1 MIYEKLRIKD
11 ISRKLKNSEAII
23 SAYIPEN
30 SEEININKK
39 RETIIICPGG
49 GYEFTSDSEAEPI
62 ALKFVAQG
70 FNAVVIRYSI
80 APVRY
85 PTTLLEL
92 AETVRYVRE
101 KEKEWN
107 VDTEKVIVCGFSAG
121 GHLAGSLG
129 VLWNNEI
136 IEKYLDIKNE
146 EVKPNAMILCY
157 PVISSGEFAHKG
169 SFDSLLGEKEA
180 EISRENLSLE
190 KLVSIETPKTFLW
203 HTFDDGTVPVQN
215 SLLFSNA
222 LASNKV
228 QFELHIYPSGVHGLG
243 LCEEITAMNG
253 RSEHINSHIA
263 SWFNLACQWIKTL

>member
-49 GYEFTSDSEAEPI
+49 GYEFTSDREAEPI

-85 PTTLLEL
+85 PTALLEL
-92 AETVRYVRE
+92 AETVIYVRE

>member
-49 GYEFTSDSEAEPI
+49 GYEFTSDREAEPI

-85 PTTLLEL
+85 PTALLEL

-129 VLWNNEI
+129 VLWTNEI

>member
-49 GYEFTSDSEAEPI
+49 GYEFTSDREAEPI

-85 PTTLLEL
+85 PTALLEL

-203 HTFDDGTVPVQN
+203 HTFDDGPVPVQN

>member
-49 GYEFTSDSEAEPI
+49 GYEFTSDREAEPI

-85 PTTLLEL
+85 PNALLEL

>member
-49 GYEFTSDSEAEPI
+49 GYEFTSDREAEPI

-85 PTTLLEL
+85 PTALLEL

-190 KLVSIETPKTFLW
+190 KLVSIET
-203 HTFDDGTVPVQN
+203 
-215 SLLFSNA
+215 
-222 LASNKV
+222 
-228 QFELHIYPSGVHGLG
+228 
-243 LCEEITAMNG
+243 
-253 RSEHINSHIA
+253 
-263 SWFNLACQWIKTL
+263 

>member
-49 GYEFTSDSEAEPI
+49 GYEFTSDREAEPI

-85 PTTLLEL
+85 PTALLEL

-253 RSEHINSHIA
+253 ISEHINSHIA

>member
-49 GYEFTSDSEAEPI
+49 GYEFTSDREAEPI

-85 PTTLLEL
+85 PTALLEL

-129 VLWNNEI
+129 VLWINEI

>member
-49 GYEFTSDSEAEPI
+49 GYEFTSDREAEPI

-85 PTTLLEL
+85 PTALLEL

-203 HTFDDGTVPVQN
+203 HTFDDGTVTVQN

>member
-49 GYEFTSDSEAEPI
+49 GYEFTSDREAEPI

-70 FNAVVIRYSI
+70 FNALVIRYSI

-85 PTTLLEL
+85 PTALLEL

-169 SFDSLLGEKEA
+169 SFDSLLGQKEA

>member
-49 GYEFTSDSEAEPI
+49 GYEFTSDREAEPI

-85 PTTLLEL
+85 PTALLEL

-129 VLWNNEI
+129 VLRNNEI

>member
-39 RETIIICPGG
+39 RETIIICAGG
-49 GYEFTSDSEAEPI
+49 GYEFTSDREAEPI

-85 PTTLLEL
+85 PTALLEL

>member
-23 SAYIPEN
+23 TAYIPEN

-49 GYEFTSDSEAEPI
+49 GYEFTSDREAEPI

-85 PTTLLEL
+85 PTALLEL

>member
-1 MIYEKLRIKD
+1 MPDNPR
-11 ISRKLKNSEAII
+11 RRGAI
-23 SAYIPEN
+23 
-30 SEEININKK
+30 
-39 RETIIICPGG
+39 R
-49 GYEFTSDSEAEPI
+49 
-62 ALKFVAQG
+62 
-70 FNAVVIRYSI
+70 
-80 APVRY
+80 
-85 PTTLLEL
+85 
-92 AETVRYVRE
+92 
-101 KEKEWN
+101 
-107 VDTEKVIVCGFSAG
+107 
-121 GHLAGSLG
+121 
-129 VLWNNEI
+129 
-136 IEKYLDIKNE
+136 
-146 EVKPNAMILCY
+146 AMILCY

>member
-49 GYEFTSDSEAEPI
+49 GYEFTSDREAEPI

-70 FNAVVIRYSI
+70 FNAVVTRYSI

-85 PTTLLEL
+85 PTALLEL

-169 SFDSLLGEKEA
+169 SFDSLLGQKEA

>member
-49 GYEFTSDSEAEPI
+49 GYEFTSDREAEPI

-70 FNAVVIRYSI
+70 FNAVVIRYII

-85 PTTLLEL
+85 PTALLEL

-263 SWFNLACQWIKTL
+263 SWFNLACEWIKTL

>member
-49 GYEFTSDSEAEPI
+49 GYEFTSDREAEPI

-85 PTTLLEL
+85 PTALLEL

-263 SWFNLACQWIKTL
+263 SWFNLECQWIKTL

>member
-39 RETIIICPGG
+39 REIIIICPGG
-49 GYEFTSDSEAEPI
+49 GYEFTSDREAEPI

-85 PTTLLEL
+85 PTALLEL

>member
-49 GYEFTSDSEAEPI
+49 GYEFTSDREAEPI

-85 PTTLLEL
+85 PTALLEL

-263 SWFNLACQWIKTL
+263 SWLNLACQWIKTL

>member
-49 GYEFTSDSEAEPI
+49 GYEFTSDREAEPI

-85 PTTLLEL
+85 PTALLEL

-203 HTFDDGTVPVQN
+203 HTFDDGTVPLQN

>member
-49 GYEFTSDSEAEPI
+49 GYEFTSDREAEPI

-85 PTTLLEL
+85 PTALLEL

-157 PVISSGEFAHKG
+157 TVISSGEFAHKG

>member
-49 GYEFTSDSEAEPI
+49 GYEFTSDREAEPI

-80 APVRY
+80 AAVRY
-85 PTTLLEL
+85 PTALLEL

>member
-1 MIYEKLRIKD
+1 MIYEKLIMKN
-11 ISRKLKNSEAII
+11 ISENLKNSEATI
-23 SAYIPEN
+23 SAYIPDN
-30 SEEININKK
+30 SEEIDINKK

-49 GYEFTSDSEAEPI
+49 GYEFTSDREAEPI
-62 ALKFVAQG
+62 ALNFMAKG
-70 FNAVVIRYSI
+70 FNAIVIRYSI
-80 APVRY
+80 APARY
-85 PTTLLEL
+85 PTALLEL

-101 KEKEWN
+101 KEIEWN

-129 VLWNNEI
+129 VLWNNKI
-136 IEKYLDIKNE
+136 IEKYLDINNE

-180 EISRENLSLE
+180 KVNRESLSLD
-190 KLVSIETPKTFLW
+190 KLVSTETPKTFLW

-222 LASNKV
+222 LADNKV

>member
-49 GYEFTSDSEAEPI
+49 GYEFTSDREAEPI

-85 PTTLLEL
+85 PTALLEL

-136 IEKYLDIKNE
+136 IDKYLDIKNE

>member
-23 SAYIPEN
+23 SAYIHEN

-49 GYEFTSDSEAEPI
+49 GYEFTSDREAEPI

-85 PTTLLEL
+85 PTALLEL

>member
-49 GYEFTSDSEAEPI
+49 GYEFTSDREAEPI

-85 PTTLLEL
+85 PTALLEL

>member
-49 GYEFTSDSEAEPI
+49 GYEFTSDREAEPI

-85 PTTLLEL
+85 PTALLEL
-92 AETVRYVRE
+92 AETVGYVRE

-169 SFDSLLGEKEA
+169 SFDSLLGDKEA

>member
-49 GYEFTSDSEAEPI
+49 GYEFTSDREAEPI

-70 FNAVVIRYSI
+70 FNAVVIRYGI

-85 PTTLLEL
+85 PTALLEL

>member
-11 ISRKLKNSEAII
+11 ISRKLKNSEDII

-49 GYEFTSDSEAEPI
+49 GYEFTSDREAEPI

-85 PTTLLEL
+85 PTALLEL

>member
-49 GYEFTSDSEAEPI
+49 GYEFTSDREAEPI

-85 PTTLLEL
+85 PTALLEL

-107 VDTEKVIVCGFSAG
+107 VDTEEVIVCGFSAG

-253 RSEHINSHIA
+253 RGEHINSHIA

>member
-49 GYEFTSDSEAEPI
+49 GYEFTSDREAEPI

-70 FNAVVIRYSI
+70 FNAAVIRYSI

-85 PTTLLEL
+85 PTALLEL

>member
-1 MIYEKLRIKD
+1 MNYEKLRITD

-49 GYEFTSDSEAEPI
+49 GYEFTSDREAEPI

-85 PTTLLEL
+85 PTALLEL

>member
-1 MIYEKLRIKD
+1 M
-11 ISRKLKNSEAII
+11 
-23 SAYIPEN
+23 
-30 SEEININKK
+30 
-39 RETIIICPGG
+39 
-49 GYEFTSDSEAEPI
+49 
-62 ALKFVAQG
+62 
-70 FNAVVIRYSI
+70 
-80 APVRY
+80 
-85 PTTLLEL
+85 
-92 AETVRYVRE
+92 
-101 KEKEWN
+101 
-107 VDTEKVIVCGFSAG
+107 AG

-157 PVISSGEFAHKG
+157 PLYQVVN
-169 SFDSLLGEKEA
+169 LLIRVHLIVYLGKKRA

>member
-11 ISRKLKNSEAII
+11 IRRKLKNSEAII

-49 GYEFTSDSEAEPI
+49 GYEFTSDREAEPI

-85 PTTLLEL
+85 PTALLEL

>member
-49 GYEFTSDSEAEPI
+49 GYEFTSDREAEPI

-85 PTTLLEL
+85 PTALLEL

-263 SWFNLACQWIKTL
+263 RWFNLACQWIKTL